1 MGLSTGRSFEEWL
14 EERDGARNGPR
25 GRRRSA
31 RADGSGAGLVST
43 STAAPVGTSS
53 TASPDGAGMD
63 TVVPQPR
70 PEESDPPRVITG
82 PVASAPPAVD
92 PGAGAIDR
100 ARDAAESARQAAALL
115 DRARELI
122 RQADAL
128 LAPLPRLT
136 ASDPGVRGGRTDDG
150 GHADAALH
158 DEDALVTCVEVAER
172 IAAVASSAQRRAS
185 VAYRASRI
193 AAQRAA
199 GVAARD
205 LGRGVAEEIALAR
218 RITPTA
224 ASNQIALGRVIVESL
239 PCTESL
245 LAAGEI
251 SAWAAD
257 EVAKAVITLSDA
269 DRARVDADLAPRLPE
284 VTARRAGALA
294 RARAAELDQEA
305 ALARMRREVDQRAV
319 TIRPVSDVL
328 VRVSA
333 LLPTAQG
340 VAVYAAL
347 DRTARGAR
355 AQGDERSRGQ
365 HMADTLFSRVTGLE
379 RVEHADVELQL
390 LMTDRAL
397 LGGGADTA
405 WLDGHPL
412 PAQIARH
419 LALGGEPG
427 CAGAGAGAGA
437 DGDADGGAGAAT
449 AGKDRDPVG
458 GAGIPASSSCGT
470 TTPPDVRRFIRR
482 LYTDPDTGA
491 LRDADT
497 RRRLFT
503 GAVRSHVLLRD
514 RHCRGPWCDGAIAH
528 VHHVQGWAEGGD
540 TTADNGVGTCARL
553 NLAVEM
559 PGWSTAS
566 EADGTLRITTPTG
579 REHRSP
585 PPPLRQPD
593 AEPP

>member
-43 STAAPVGTSS
+43 STAASVDTSG
-53 TASPDGAGMD
+53 TASPDGA
-63 TVVPQPR
+63 VV
-70 PEESDPPRVITG
+70 G
-82 PVASAPPAVD
+82 
-92 PGAGAIDR
+92 
-100 ARDAAESARQAAALL
+100 AAESARQAAALL

-136 ASDPGVRGGRTDDG
+136 ASDPGVRGGRTDDDG

-172 IAAVASSAQRRAS
+172 IAAVASAAQRRAS

-284 VTARRAGALA
+284 VTVRRVGALA

-333 LLPTAQG
+333 LLSTAQG

-449 AGKDRDPVG
+449 AGKNRDPGG
-458 GAGIPASSSCGT
+458 GAGIPASSSCGP

-514 RHCRGPWCDGAIAH
+514 RDCRGPWCDGAIAH

-566 EADGTLRITTPTG
+566 EADGTLRITTPAG
-579 REHRSP
+579 RKHRSP
-585 PPPLRQPD
+585 PPRLRQPD

>member
-1 MGLSTGRSFEEWL
+1 MGLSTGRAFEEWL
-14 EERDGARNGPR
+14 AERDGARNGPR

-43 STAAPVGTSS
+43 STAASVNTSS
-53 TASPDGAGMD
+53 AAAPDGA
-63 TVVPQPR
+63 VV
-70 PEESDPPRVITG
+70 G
-82 PVASAPPAVD
+82 
-92 PGAGAIDR
+92 
-100 ARDAAESARQAAALL
+100 AAESARQAAALL

-136 ASDPGVRGGRTDDG
+136 ATDAGVRESGRTDDG
-150 GHADAALH
+150 AHVDGALH

-257 EVAKAVITLSDA
+257 ELAKAVITLSDA

-294 RARAAELDQEA
+294 RARAAELDQDA

-437 DGDADGGAGAAT
+437 GADGDADGGAGAAT

-470 TTPPDVRRFIRR
+470 TAPPDVRRFIRR

-497 RRRLFT
+497 RRRLFA

-514 RHCRGPWCDGAIAH
+514 RDCRGPWCDGAIAH